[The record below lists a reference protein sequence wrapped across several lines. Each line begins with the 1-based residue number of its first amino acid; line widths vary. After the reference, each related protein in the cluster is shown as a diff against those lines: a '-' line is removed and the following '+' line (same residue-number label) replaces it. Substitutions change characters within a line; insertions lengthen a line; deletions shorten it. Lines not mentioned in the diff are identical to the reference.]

1 VVEREKVVEAE
12 LLRRVL
18 GETLRAGWVDGVGW
32 DWEAG
37 IGEEREVS
45 VLFCCFDA
53 DAQFGLFLGIG
64 RLARRRRRSAPE
76 AGAVLRFG

>member
-1 VVEREKVVEAE
+1 VLRLVVNDVKGVVRVVEREKVVEAE

-18 GETLRAGWVDGVGW
+18 GETLERAGWVDGVGW

-45 VLFCCFDA
+45 VGLVLLF
-53 DAQFGLFLGIG
+53 
-64 RLARRRRRSAPE
+64 S
-76 AGAVLRFG
+76 